1 MPSHMRLLSEVE
13 SKALLQS
20 AGVPVIPTELACTPA
35 EARSL
40 AERLGCPAAIKIVSP
55 DVTHKSDVGGVRLH
69 LETPAAVESAA
80 AAMLQSVQQQ
90 QPAARLTGVA
100 VQPMAPAGGVEVIVG
115 VKQDPQFGP
124 VIMFGLGGILV
135 EVFDDVVF
143 RLVPISARDARQM
156 FGEIRGARV
165 LHGVRGQPAV
175 DLAKLEALLLGVSAM
190 VAQRPD
196 IVELDLN
203 PVLAFAS
210 HAVAVD
216 ARILLREGA

>member
-1 MPSHMRLLSEVE
+1 MRLLSEVE

>member
-1 MPSHMRLLSEVE
+1 
-13 SKALLQS
+13 
-20 AGVPVIPTELACTPA
+20 
-35 EARSL
+35 
-40 AERLGCPAAIKIVSP
+40 
-55 DVTHKSDVGGVRLH
+55 
-69 LETPAAVESAA
+69 
-80 AAMLQSVQQQ
+80 
-90 QPAARLTGVA
+90 

-124 VIMFGLGGILV
+124 VIMFGLGGTLV

>member
-80 AAMLQSVQQQ
+80 AAMLQSLQQQ

-175 DLAKLEALLLGVSAM
+175 DLAKLEGLLLAVSTL
-190 VAQRPD
+190 VAQRPG
-196 IVELDLN
+196 IIELDLN
-203 PVLAFAS
+203 PVLASAS
-210 HAVAVD
+210 HAIAVD
-216 ARILLREGA
+216 ARILLREDA

>member
-80 AAMLQSVQQQ
+80 AAMLQSLQQQ

>member
-80 AAMLQSVQQQ
+80 AAMLQSLQQQ

-124 VIMFGLGGILV
+124 VIMCGLGGILV